1 MTAPKPL
8 RDLDPGKPVQIL
20 FFDIDD
26 TFTSHGRVRSEAFA
40 ALEDWQA
47 AGRLAVAVTGRPAG
61 WCDHFARMWPIHSVI
76 GENGAFWFSYQPDSR
91 RLDRVFLSEFAPG
104 DALRAKLDQVQ
115 ERVLADFPRARI
127 ASDQAYRLYDLAID
141 FAEDVIPPLP
151 LHEADQIAAK
161 MQSMG
166 MTAKVSSI
174 HVNGWFG
181 QHNKYQACVEWLA
194 RVVGLTEVQ
203 AHPACV
209 YVGDS
214 LNDEPMFAKF
224 PFSVGVA
231 NVAPFLSQMS
241 TPPGYITTSDGA
253 DGFCELV
260 GHLLGNP
267 PKG

>member
-1 MTAPKPL
+1 MAPRPL
-8 RDLDPGKPVQIL
+8 RDLGSDGPIKIL

-40 ALEDWQA
+40 ALEAWQA

-76 GENGAFWFSYQPDSR
+76 GENGAFWFSYETASR
-91 RLDRVFLSEFAPG
+91 RLERVFLSELPSG
-104 DALRAKLDQVQ
+104 DSLKVNLAKVQ
-115 ERVLADFPRARI
+115 EQVLAAFPRAKV
-127 ASDQAYRLYDLAID
+127 ATDQAYRLYDLAID
-141 FAEDVIPPLP
+141 FAEDVVPPLQ
-151 LHEADQIAAK
+151 LQEADQIAAK

-194 RVVGLTEVQ
+194 RVVGLTEAQ
-203 AHPACV
+203 AHLACV

-224 PFSVGVA
+224 PLSVGVA
-231 NVAPFLSQMS
+231 NVVPFLSQMS
-241 TPPGYITTSDGA
+241 TPPGYIATGEGA

-260 GHLLGNP
+260 RHLLG
-267 PKG
+267 K

>member
-1 MTAPKPL
+1 MGAGPRPL
-8 RDLDPGKPVQIL
+8 SGLQPRDRIQVL

-26 TFTSHGRVRSEAFA
+26 TFTLHGRVSSAAFA
-40 ALEDWQA
+40 ALEAWQA
-47 AGRLAVAVTGRPAG
+47 SGRLAVAVTGRPAG

-76 GENGAFWFSYQPDSR
+76 GENGAFWFSYQPDQK
-91 RLDRVFLSEFAPG
+91 RLDRVFLSDVPPG
-104 DALRAKLDQVQ
+104 EALRARLAEV
-115 ERVLADFPRARI
+115 ERSILAEFLGVKT

-141 FAEDVIPPLP
+141 FAEDVVPPLSLP
-151 LHEADQIAAK
+151 EAHRVADQMRA
-161 MQSMG
+161 MG

-181 QHNKYQACVEWLA
+181 EHDKYKACVEWLD
-194 RVVGLTEVQ
+194 RVLGQTEQQGHGVS
-203 AHPACV
+203 V

-231 NVAPFLSQMS
+231 NVQPFLSQMLD
-241 TPPGYITTSDGA
+241 PPALVTIGEGA

-260 GHLLGNP
+260 DHLLRVGP
-267 PKG
+267 